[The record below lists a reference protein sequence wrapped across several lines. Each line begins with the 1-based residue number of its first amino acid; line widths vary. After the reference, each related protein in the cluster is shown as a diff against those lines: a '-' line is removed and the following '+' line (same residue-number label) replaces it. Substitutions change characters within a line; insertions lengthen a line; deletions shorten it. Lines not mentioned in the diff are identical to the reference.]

1 MSTTVCMPDFSED
14 PNKGLY
20 VIVCVIFPCFV
31 LHVLISVPFA
41 TVCAGLSL
49 FVFVFPCLCWF
60 FPVCVCLSLF
70 VHFSQTQVVLQIKF
84 LELNLVSILN

>member
-1 MSTTVCMPDFSED
+1 MSLFV
-14 PNKGLY
+14 LL
-20 VIVCVIFPCFV
+20 FPCFV

-60 FPVCVCLSLF
+60 VTVCVGFSLF
-70 VHFSQTQVVLQIKF
+70 VFACHCLCILVRPRWYCKSNF
-84 LELNLVSILN
+84 LN

>member
-20 VIVCVIFPCFV
+20 VIVCVTCFV

-49 FVFVFPCLCWF
+49 FVFVFPCLC
-60 FPVCVCLSLF
+60 
-70 VHFSQTQVVLQIKF
+70 
-84 LELNLVSILN
+84 